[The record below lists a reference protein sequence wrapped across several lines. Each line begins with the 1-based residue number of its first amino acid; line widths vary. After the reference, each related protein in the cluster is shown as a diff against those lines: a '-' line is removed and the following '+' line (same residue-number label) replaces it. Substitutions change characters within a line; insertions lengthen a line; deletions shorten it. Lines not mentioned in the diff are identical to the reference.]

1 MGTHPI
7 FESDFDCLTEGRM
20 SSSDESDDDQTGRN
34 PAVQS
39 SDDSAS
45 DSEHDEKPQD
55 SASSDDENEK
65 PSESP
70 KQMDDSASDDESTK
84 SGPSSPVAANQNDS
98 TKKIQL
104 LTTMMMT

>member
-1 MGTHPI
+1 
-7 FESDFDCLTEGRM
+7 M

-55 SASSDDENEK
+55 SASRLDLIVEIVFVGKFLWQRNYRVIYHTFD
-65 PSESP
+65 
-70 KQMDDSASDDESTK
+70 
-84 SGPSSPVAANQNDS
+84 
-98 TKKIQL
+98 I
-104 LTTMMMT
+104 

>member
-1 MGTHPI
+1 
-7 FESDFDCLTEGRM
+7 M

-55 SASSDDENEK
+55 SASRLDLIVEK
-65 PSESP
+65 YLFESFYGR
-70 KQMDDSASDDESTK
+70 EIIELFT
-84 SGPSSPVAANQNDS
+84 
-98 TKKIQL
+98 I
-104 LTTMMMT
+104 

>member
-1 MGTHPI
+1 
-7 FESDFDCLTEGRM
+7 M

-55 SASSDDENEK
+55 SASRLDLIVDKYLLHMENFYGREIIELFTIRSTSHIYSDQV
-65 PSESP
+65 PLAIILFP
-70 KQMDDSASDDESTK
+70 
-84 SGPSSPVAANQNDS
+84 
-98 TKKIQL
+98 
-104 LTTMMMT
+104 LTD

>member
-1 MGTHPI
+1 
-7 FESDFDCLTEGRM
+7 M

-55 SASSDDENEK
+55 SASRLDLTVEK
-65 PSESP
+65 FLEQRNYRVIYISWPNISLAKVKVPHFIIS
-70 KQMDDSASDDESTK
+70 
-84 SGPSSPVAANQNDS
+84 
-98 TKKIQL
+98 
-104 LTTMMMT
+104 

>member
-1 MGTHPI
+1 
-7 FESDFDCLTEGRM
+7 M

-55 SASSDDENEK
+55 SASRLDLTVEK
-65 PSESP
+65 FS
-70 KQMDDSASDDESTK
+70 QQR
-84 SGPSSPVAANQNDS
+84 NY
-98 TKKIQL
+98 
-104 LTTMMMT
+104 